1 MAQPGDYYLSESEI
15 AALFEDHVRDFVF
28 SGLAP
33 QPHPV
38 LSLFGAQQGA
48 GKSQAI
54 LARQQEADGQSLIP
68 LSPDDLRPLHPRYK
82 EVLATHPLLMKDAT
96 AQATTAW
103 MAMCHTHAQNHGY
116 GLILE
121 GTLKD
126 PKALLATAEAYAS
139 RGYRVELTALAVRQ
153 ELSRL
158 STLDRYLPAFD
169 AAPGRWVYPD
179 RHDHAYRTIP
189 GAVTAAEAAPQVHK
203 IRVTNRAGDDL
214 FTNARD
220 ADGSWVRDPV
230 AAEAIEAERARP
242 FAPAEAQ
249 QWMRLS
255 HRVALNYGAGGH
267 IDSTT
272 LVGLQRVLRDAHT
285 VGPMAS
291 WSSEDRAQ
299 HTAIERVF
307 AGLSDTSPWT
317 SAQSWDF
324 VQAYD
329 ELVRAGNAPWRD
341 QLERID
347 ALTQPLLHPDV
358 VAQRN
363 LVALKDRSFPHEA
376 QKSTAQP
383 RRSHAAVHRPAE
395 QGLDHDRGTER

>member
-1 MAQPGDYYLSESEI
+1 VAQPDDYYLSDGEI
-15 AALFEDHVRDFVF
+15 AALFESHVRGFVF
-28 SGLAP
+28 SGVVP
-33 QPHPV
+33 QSQPV

-54 LARQQEADGQSLIP
+54 AARQQEADGRNLVP

-103 MAMCHTHAQNHGY
+103 MAMCHAHAQKHGY

-121 GTLKD
+121 GTFKD
-126 PKALLATAEAYAS
+126 PKALLATAGAYAS
-139 RGYRVELTALAVRQ
+139 NGYRVEVTALAVRQ
-153 ELSRL
+153 EVSRL
-158 STLDRYLPAFD
+158 STLDRYLPTFE
-169 AAPGRWVYPD
+169 AAPRRWVYPD
-179 RHDHAYRTIP
+179 RHDHAYRTVPEAI
-189 GAVTAAEAAPQVHK
+189 TAAEAASQVHK

-214 FTNARD
+214 FTNVRD
-220 ADGSWVRDPV
+220 SDGAWVRDPG
-230 AAEAIEAERARP
+230 AAEVIATERARP
-242 FAPAEAQ
+242 LALAEAQ
-249 QWMRLS
+249 RWMGLS
-255 HRVALNYGAGGH
+255 HEVAMNYGAGGH
-267 IDSTT
+267 INDTT
-272 LVGLQRVLRDAHT
+272 SGVLQEVLQDAHT

-291 WSSEDRAQ
+291 WSSADRAQ
-299 HTAIERVF
+299 HTAVERVF
-307 AGLSDTSPWT
+307 AGLSDTNPWT
-317 SAQSWDF
+317 SARSWDF

-363 LVALKDRSFPHEA
+363 LVNLKDRSFPREA

-383 RRSHAAVHRPAE
+383 RRSPVPVHRPAG
-395 QGLDHDRGTER
+395 QGLDHDRGTEP

>member
-1 MAQPGDYYLSESEI
+1 MAQPDDYYLGDDEI

-28 SGLAP
+28 SGFAP

-54 LARQQEADGQSLIP
+54 LARMQEPDGQGLIP
-68 LSPDDLRPLHPRYK
+68 LSPDDLRPLHPRYE

-103 MAMCHTHAQNHGY
+103 MAMCHAHAQRHGY

-126 PKALLATAEAYAS
+126 PAALLATAEAYAGN
-139 RGYRVELTALAVRQ
+139 GYRVELTALAVRQ
-153 ELSRL
+153 ERSRL
-158 STLDRYLPAFD
+158 DTLNRYLPAHD

-189 GAVTAAEAAPQVHK
+189 EAVSAAEAAPQVHK

-214 FTNARD
+214 FANVRD
-220 ADGSWVRDPV
+220 ADGTWVRDPV

-242 FAPAEAQ
+242 FAPADAQ

-267 IDSTT
+267 INDTT
-272 LVGLQRVLRDAHT
+272 SGVLQRVLQDAHT

-291 WSSEDRAQ
+291 WSSDDKAQ
-299 HTAIERVF
+299 HAAVERVF
-307 AGLSDTSPWT
+307 AGLSDTNPWT
-317 SAQSWDF
+317 SARSWGF

-329 ELVRAGNAPWRD
+329 ELVQAGNAPWRD

-347 ALTQPLLHPDV
+347 SLTQPLLHPDV

-363 LVALKDRSFPHEA
+363 LVNLKDRSFPREA

-383 RRSHAAVHRPAE
+383 RRSPVPVHRPAG
-395 QGLDHDRGTER
+395 QGLDHDRGTEP

>member
-1 MAQPGDYYLSESEI
+1 MAQPGDYYLGESEI
-15 AALFEDHVRDFVF
+15 AALFEGRVKDFVF
-28 SGLAP
+28 SDVAP
-33 QPHPV
+33 QSTPV

-54 LARQQEADGQSLIP
+54 LARRQEADGQNLIP
-68 LSPDDLRPLHPRYK
+68 LSPDDLRPLHPRYE

-96 AQATTAW
+96 AQATTVW
-103 MAMCHTHAQNHGY
+103 MAMCHTYAQRHGY

-121 GTLKD
+121 GTFKD

-189 GAVTAAEAAPQVHK
+189 GAVTAAEAASQVHK
-203 IRVTNRAGDDL
+203 FRVTNRAGDDL
-214 FTNARD
+214 FTNVRD
-220 ADGSWVRDPV
+220 ADGAWVRDP
-230 AAEAIEAERARP
+230 AAAAAIEAERARP

-255 HRVALNYGAGGH
+255 HRAALNYGAGGH
-267 IDSTT
+267 IDDTT
-272 LVGLQRVLRDAHT
+272 YGALRKMLQDAHT

-291 WSSEDRAQ
+291 WTSDDIAQ
-299 HTAIERVF
+299 HTAIEQVV
-307 AGLSDTSPWT
+307 AGLSNPSPWT
-317 SAQSWDF
+317 ERQSRDF
-324 VQAYD
+324 VQSRS
-329 ELVRAGNAPWRD
+329 ELVQAHNETWRD

-347 ALTQPLLHPDV
+347 ALAQPLLHPDV
-358 VAQRN
+358 VAQR
-363 LVALKDRSFPHEA
+363 ALMDLRVRSFPHDA
-376 QKSTAQP
+376 QRTTSEPQ
-383 RRSHAAVHRPAE
+383 RSPGAVHHRAE
-395 QGLDHDRGTER
+395 QDRGRGIEH

>member
-1 MAQPGDYYLSESEI
+1 VAQPGDYYLSESEI
-15 AALFEDHVRDFVF
+15 AALFEGRVKDFVF
-28 SGLAP
+28 SDAAP
-33 QPHPV
+33 QSTPV

-54 LARQQEADGQSLIP
+54 VARQQEADGQDLIP
-68 LSPDDLRPLHPRYK
+68 LSPDDLRPLHPRYE

-103 MAMCHTHAQNHGY
+103 MAMCHTHAQTHGY

-189 GAVTAAEAAPQVHK
+189 GAVTAAEAAAQVHK
-203 IRVTNRAGDDL
+203 VRVTNRAGDDL
-214 FTNARD
+214 FTNVRD
-220 ADGSWVRDPV
+220 SDGTWARDPV
-230 AAEAIEAERARP
+230 AAEVIEAERARP

-267 IDSTT
+267 IDDTT
-272 LVGLQRVLRDAHT
+272 HGVLQRVLQDAHT
-285 VGPMAS
+285 VGPMVS
-291 WSSEDRAQ
+291 WSSDDRAQ
-299 HTAIERVF
+299 HAAIERVF
-307 AGLSDTSPWT
+307 ASLSDAGPWT

-324 VQAYD
+324 VQSYG
-329 ELVRAGNAPWRD
+329 ELVQARNAPWRD

-358 VAQRN
+358 VAQRK
-363 LVALKDRSFPHEA
+363 LADLKERSFPHEA
-376 QKSTAQP
+376 QRSTAHLRHSP
-383 RRSHAAVHRPAE
+383 AAAHRPAE
-395 QGLDHDRGTER
+395 QNLDRDPGAER